1 MRRKQRDGNMRIV
14 VIGLGRFGQNVA
26 RTAHEIGYEVTAID
40 LDEPAVD
47 EATAYTEMAVQ
58 GDGTD
63 EALLRSLEIQRC
75 AVGIV
80 AQGRNLEASLLSTL
94 QLKRIGIQHVVARAT
109 TELHRELL
117 ERVGADLVVFPERD
131 QGIRLAHALAVPNLN
146 DYLSLSPTS
155 GIGKFYAPPQFT
167 GRKLIEIQEIAESRV
182 SVLLIKRGDL
192 VIAPPSL
199 DEIVQRGDEIV
210 IAGADAEIEAFVEAE
225 LDGRTG

>member
-1 MRRKQRDGNMRIV
+1 MARKQREISGRIV

-40 LDEPAVD
+40 LNERAVD

-63 EALLRSLEIQRC
+63 EELLRSLEIQRC

-94 QLKRIGIQHVVARAT
+94 QLKRIGIQHVIARAT

-117 ERVGADLVVFPERD
+117 ARIGADLVVFPERD
-131 QGIRLAHALAVPNLN
+131 QGIRLAHALAVPSLN
-146 DYLSLSPTS
+146 DYLPLSPTS
-155 GIGKFYAPPQFT
+155 GIGKFYAPTQYV
-167 GRKLIEIQEIAESRV
+167 GRRLVEIHEIAESHV
-182 SVLLIKRGDL
+182 SVLLIKRGDFL
-192 VIAPPSL
+192 IAPPSL
-199 DEIVQRGDEIV
+199 DEVVQRGDEIV

-225 LDGRTG
+225 LDGRSA